1 MPKYCIFDTE
11 TTGLFLFKDP
21 DTGAP
26 IPADD
31 PRQPRLAHLNMILL
45 NDDLE
50 EEAELDL
57 FVKPDGWEMPEE
69 AGAVNGLTTA
79 ALNEVGSPIAT
90 VLDAY
95 VDIVQGGY
103 ILVAFNAQFDCK
115 MMRGELRRAG
125 RPDLFEE
132 TPNICVMRA
141 AMALGVK
148 KAGGG
153 RGFPKL
159 TDCAAHLGLVID
171 DAHSAKGDT
180 RATLALFHH
189 LHAVG
194 ALPKAKVHFA
204 AVPLEGSKSRQK
216 ADAPAL
222 APSIADVAP
231 AVIPER
237 F

>member
-1 MPKYCIFDTE
+1 MAKYCIFDTE

-31 PRQPRLAHLNMILL
+31 PRQPRLAHFNAILVEEDLNGNLQEADEI
-45 NDDLE
+45 DLY
-50 EEAELDL
+50 
-57 FVKPDGWEMPEE
+57 VKPDGWEMPVE
-69 AGAVNGLTTA
+69 AGDVNGLTTRF
-79 ALNEVGSPIAT
+79 LEENGTPIAA

-95 VDIVQGGY
+95 ERLVLEFGY
-103 ILVAFNAQFDCK
+103 VMVAFNAQFDCK

-125 RPDLFEE
+125 RPDLFDQ
-132 TPNICVMRA
+132 TPNICAMRA

-180 RATLALFHH
+180 RATLALFRH

-194 ALPKAKVHFA
+194 ALPEAKVHLA
-204 AVPLEGSKSRQK
+204 KTPPL
-216 ADAPAL
+216 APATVDPL
-222 APSIADVAP
+222 P
-231 AVIPER
+231 ATAIPES

>member
-1 MPKYCIFDTE
+1 MPKYAIFDTE

-21 DTGAP
+21 ETGIS

-31 PRQPRLAHLNMILL
+31 PRQPRLASFSAILL
-45 NDDLE
+45 SDDLE
-50 EEAELDL
+50 REVEIDL
-57 FVKPDGWEMPEE
+57 FVKPDGWEMP
-69 AGAVNGLTTA
+69 ADAAAANGLTTEFLA
-79 ALNEVGSPIAT
+79 ANGVPVAD

-95 VDIVQGGY
+95 ESIVQGGY

-125 RPDLFEE
+125 RNDLFDQ

-153 RGFPKL
+153 RGYPKL

-171 DAHSAKGDT
+171 DAHSAKDDT
-180 RATLALFHH
+180 RATLALFRH
-189 LHAVG
+189 LHKVG
-194 ALPKAKVHFA
+194 ALPEAKIHLA
-204 AVPLEGSKSRQK
+204 KTPPL
-216 ADAPAL
+216 
-222 APSIADVAP
+222 AP
-231 AVIPER
+231 AVGDLLTTTMPER

>member
-31 PRQPRLAHLNMILL
+31 PRQPRLAHFSAILVEEDLNGNLQEVEEI
-45 NDDLE
+45 DLY
-50 EEAELDL
+50 
-57 FVKPDGWEMPEE
+57 VKPDGWEMPAE
-69 AGAVNGLTTA
+69 AGAVNGLTTRG
-79 ALNEVGSPIAT
+79 LLEVGTPIGT
-90 VLDAY
+90 VLDVYA
-95 VDIVQGGY
+95 DIIERGY
-103 ILVAFNAQFDCK
+103 IVVAHNAQFDTKC
-115 MMRGELRRAG
+115 MRAELRRAG
-125 RPDLFEE
+125 RPDLFDQ
-132 TPNICVMRA
+132 TPNICTMRA

-153 RGFPKL
+153 RGYPKL
-159 TDCAAHLGLVID
+159 PDCAAHLGLVID

-180 RATLALFHH
+180 RATLALFRH

-194 ALPKAKVHFA
+194 ALPEARVHLAKV
-204 AVPLEGSKSRQK
+204 PPT
-216 ADAPAL
+216 APASVD
-222 APSIADVAP
+222 P
-231 AVIPER
+231 IPEAALPES

>member
-21 DTGAP
+21 ETGVP

-31 PRQPRLAHLNMILL
+31 PRQPRLAHFNAILV
-45 NDDLE
+45 DEDLE
-50 EEAELDL
+50 EEYEINL
-57 FVKPDGWEMPEE
+57 FVKPDGWEMPAD
-69 AGAVNGLTTA
+69 AGAVNGLTTRF
-79 ALNEVGSPIAT
+79 LEENGTPIGV

-95 VDIVQGGY
+95 VTIVTAGY
-103 ILVAFNAQFDCK
+103 IMVAHNAQFDTK
-115 MMRGELRRAG
+115 AMRSELRRAG
-125 RPDLFEE
+125 LPDLFER
-132 TPNICVMRA
+132 TPNICTMRA

-180 RATLALFHH
+180 RATLALFRH
-189 LHAVG
+189 LYAVG
-194 ALPKAKVHFA
+194 ALPEAKVHLA
-204 AVPLEGSKSRQK
+204 KTPPISPTSVEPLTASM
-216 ADAPAL
+216 
-222 APSIADVAP
+222 
-231 AVIPER
+231 PER

>member
-31 PRQPRLAHLNMILL
+31 PRQPRLAHFSAILVEEDLNGNLQEVDEI
-45 NDDLE
+45 
-50 EEAELDL
+50 DL
-57 FVKPDGWEMPEE
+57 FVKPDGWEMPAE
-69 AGAVNGLTTA
+69 AGDVNGLTTA
-79 ALNEVGSPIAT
+79 GLMEVGTPIAA
-90 VLDAY
+90 VLDLYSNIVASGY
-95 VDIVQGGY
+95 VM
-103 ILVAFNAQFDCK
+103 VAFNAQFDCK

-125 RPDLFEE
+125 RPDLFDQ

-171 DAHSAKGDT
+171 EAHSAKGDT
-180 RATLALFHH
+180 RATLALFRH

-194 ALPKAKVHFA
+194 ALPDAKVHLA
-204 AVPLEGSKSRQK
+204 KVPPT
-216 ADAPAL
+216 APASVDPL
-222 APSIADVAP
+222 PETAM
-231 AVIPER
+231 PER

>member
-1 MPKYCIFDTE
+1 MPKYAIFDTE

-21 DTGAP
+21 GTGEP

-31 PRQPRLAHLNMILL
+31 PRQPRLAHFNAILL
-45 NDDLE
+45 DDDLNE
-50 EEAELDL
+50 EDEIDL
-57 FVKPDGWEMPEE
+57 FVKPDGWEMPAE
-69 AGAVNGLTTA
+69 AAAVNGLTTTGLMEA
-79 ALNEVGSPIAT
+79 GTPIET
-90 VLDAY
+90 VLDTY
-95 VDIVQGGY
+95 VDLVQRGY
-103 ILVAFNAQFDCK
+103 IMVAFNAQFDCK

-125 RPDLFEE
+125 RPDLFEQ

-159 TDCAAHLGLVID
+159 TDCAAHLGFVID
-171 DAHSAKGDT
+171 EAHSAAGDT
-180 RATLALFHH
+180 RATLALFRH

-194 ALPKAKVHFA
+194 ALPDAKVHFA
-204 AVPLEGSKSRQK
+204 AVPPEGSKPRQQV
-216 ADAPAL
+216 DAPAL
-222 APSIADVAP
+222 APSLDDVAP
-231 AVIPER
+231 AIIPER

>member
-1 MPKYCIFDTE
+1 MSKYCIFDTE

-31 PRQPRLAHLNMILL
+31 PRQPRLAHFNAILL
-45 NDDLE
+45 NDELE
-50 EEAELDL
+50 EEDEIDL
-57 FVKPDGWEMPEE
+57 YVKPDGWEMPAE
-69 AGAVNGLTTA
+69 AGDVNGLTTQF
-79 ALNEVGSPIAT
+79 LEENGTPIGV

-95 VDIVQGGY
+95 VTIVTAGY
-103 ILVAFNAQFDCK
+103 VVVAHNAQFDTK
-115 MMRGELRRAG
+115 AMRSELRRAG
-125 RPDLFEE
+125 LPDLFDQ
-132 TPNICVMRA
+132 TPNICTMRA

-180 RATLALFHH
+180 RATLALFRH

-194 ALPKAKVHFA
+194 ALPEARVHLAKV
-204 AVPLEGSKSRQK
+204 PPT
-216 ADAPAL
+216 APA
-222 APSIADVAP
+222 SADPLP
-231 AVIPER
+231 ATAMPES

>member
-21 DTGAP
+21 ETGAP

-31 PRQPRLAHLNMILL
+31 PRQPRLAHFNAVLL
-45 NDDLE
+45 NEDLDE
-50 EEAELDL
+50 EDEIDL
-57 FVKPDGWEMPEE
+57 FVRPDGWEMPEE
-69 AGAVNGLTTA
+69 AGSVNGLTTMG
-79 ALNEVGSPIAT
+79 LMEVGTPIDV
-90 VLDAY
+90 VLDTYANIIADGY
-95 VDIVQGGY
+95 VV
-103 ILVAFNAQFDCK
+103 VAFNAQYDCK

-125 RPDLFEE
+125 RPDLFDQ

-141 AMALGVK
+141 AMSLGVK

-159 TDCAAHLGLVID
+159 TDCAAHLGIEFT
-171 DAHSAKGDT
+171 DAHTAKGDT
-180 RATLALFHH
+180 RATLALFRH

-194 ALPKAKVHFA
+194 ALPEAKVHLA
-204 AVPLEGSKSRQK
+204 KTP
-216 ADAPAL
+216 PL
-222 APSIADVAP
+222 APVSVDPIP
-231 AVIPER
+231 AAALPEA

>member
-31 PRQPRLAHLNMILL
+31 PRQPRLAHFNAILL
-45 NDDLE
+45 DEDLE
-50 EEAELDL
+50 EYAELDA
-57 FVKPDGWEMPEE
+57 FVKPDGWEMPVE
-69 AGAVNGLTTA
+69 AGAVNGLTDEFLEANGTPVGVVLDRYVQ
-79 ALNEVGSPIAT
+79 ALNEGYVMA
-90 VLDAY
+90 AY
-95 VDIVQGGY
+95 
-103 ILVAFNAQFDCK
+103 NAQHDMK
-115 MMRGELRRAG
+115 QMRAELRRAG
-125 RPDLFEE
+125 RPDLFDE

-148 KAGGG
+148 KASGG

-180 RATLALFHH
+180 RATLALFRH

-194 ALPKAKVHFA
+194 ALPEARVHLAKVP
-204 AVPLEGSKSRQK
+204 PL
-216 ADAPAL
+216 APASVDPIPET
-222 APSIADVAP
+222 AM
-231 AVIPER
+231 PER

>member
-1 MPKYCIFDTE
+1 MPKFCIFDTE

-21 DTGAP
+21 ETGAP

-31 PRQPRLAHLNMILL
+31 PRQPRLAHFSAILL
-45 NDDLE
+45 DEDLE
-50 EEAELDL
+50 EETEIDV
-57 FVKPDGWEMPEE
+57 FVKPDGWAMPAE
-69 AGAVNGLTTA
+69 AAAVNGLSTQ
-79 ALNEVGSPIAT
+79 ALLEVGTPIGI
-90 VLDAY
+90 VLDTY
-95 VDIVQGGY
+95 VDLVRRGFVM
-103 ILVAFNAQFDCK
+103 VAFNAQFDCK

-125 RPDLFEE
+125 RPDMFDE

-171 DAHSAKGDT
+171 EAHSAAGDT
-180 RATLALFHH
+180 RATLALFRH

-194 ALPKAKVHFA
+194 ALPEARVHFA
-204 AVPLEGSKSRQK
+204 AVPPEGAKPRQQT
-216 ADAPAL
+216 DAPAL

>member
-45 NDDLE
+45 DENLHE
-50 EEAELDL
+50 EGEIDVY
-57 FVKPDGWEMPEE
+57 VKPDGWEMPAE
-69 AGAVNGLTTA
+69 AGDVNGLTTEY
-79 ALNEVGSPIAT
+79 LEQVGVPVSD
-90 VLDAY
+90 VLDHYAS
-95 VDIVQGGY
+95 VVQRGY
-103 ILVAFNAQFDCK
+103 IMIAFNAQFDCK
-115 MMRGELRRAG
+115 MMRGELRRAS
-125 RPDLFEE
+125 RPDLFDE
-132 TPNICVMRA
+132 TPNICAMRA

-153 RGFPKL
+153 RGYPKL

-180 RATLALFHH
+180 RATLALFRH

-194 ALPKAKVHFA
+194 ALPEARVHLAKV
-204 AVPLEGSKSRQK
+204 PPT
-216 ADAPAL
+216 APASVDPIPET
-222 APSIADVAP
+222 AM
-231 AVIPER
+231 PER

>member
-1 MPKYCIFDTE
+1 MPKYAIFDTE

-45 NDDLE
+45 DENLHEQGEIDVY
-50 EEAELDL
+50 
-57 FVKPDGWEMPEE
+57 VKPDGWEMPAE
-69 AGAVNGLTTA
+69 AGEINGLTTRF
-79 ALNEVGSPIAT
+79 LEEVGVPISD
-90 VLDAY
+90 VLDHYTGAITHGY
-95 VDIVQGGY
+95 VM
-103 ILVAFNAQFDCK
+103 VAFNAQFDCK

-125 RPDLFEE
+125 RPDLFDE
-132 TPNICVMRA
+132 TPNICAMRA

-180 RATLALFHH
+180 RATLALFRH

-194 ALPKAKVHFA
+194 ALPEARVHLAKV
-204 AVPLEGSKSRQK
+204 PPT
-216 ADAPAL
+216 APASVDPL
-222 APSIADVAP
+222 PETA
-231 AVIPER
+231 IPER

>member
-31 PRQPRLAHLNMILL
+31 PRQPRLAHFNAILL
-45 NDDLE
+45 NDDLVE
-50 EEAELDL
+50 EDEIDL
-57 FVKPDGWEMPEE
+57 FVKPDGWEMPAE
-69 AGAVNGLTTA
+69 AGEVNGLTTA
-79 ALNEVGSPIAT
+79 ALHEVGTPIET

-95 VDIVQGGY
+95 VDIVRLGY
-103 ILVAFNAQFDCK
+103 IMVAFNAQFDCK

-125 RPDLFEE
+125 RPDLFDE
-132 TPNICVMRA
+132 TPNICAMRA

-153 RGFPKL
+153 RGYPKL

-180 RATLALFHH
+180 RATLALFRH

-194 ALPKAKVHFA
+194 ALPEARVHLAKVPPTAPA
-204 AVPLEGSKSRQK
+204 AVDPLPET
-216 ADAPAL
+216 A
-222 APSIADVAP
+222 
-231 AVIPER
+231 IPER

>member
-21 DTGAP
+21 GTGAP

-31 PRQPRLAHLNMILL
+31 PRQPRLAHFNAILI
-45 NDDLE
+45 NEDLE
-50 EEAELDL
+50 EEDEIDL
-57 FVKPDGWEMPEE
+57 YVKPDGWVMPPE
-69 AGAVNGLTTA
+69 ASEVNGLTTVF
-79 ALNEVGSPIAT
+79 LQENGTPIAS
-90 VLDAY
+90 VLDLYSNIVASGY
-95 VDIVQGGY
+95 V
-103 ILVAFNAQFDCK
+103 LVAFNAQFDCK

-125 RPDLFEE
+125 RPDLFDE
-132 TPNICVMRA
+132 TPNICAMRA

-159 TDCAAHLGLVID
+159 TDCAAHLGIVID

-180 RATLALFHH
+180 RATLALFRH

-194 ALPKAKVHFA
+194 ALPEARVHLAKV
-204 AVPLEGSKSRQK
+204 PPT
-216 ADAPAL
+216 APASVDPL
-222 APSIADVAP
+222 P
-231 AVIPER
+231 ATAMPES

>member
-45 NDDLE
+45 DENLKEVREIDLY
-50 EEAELDL
+50 
-57 FVKPDGWEMPEE
+57 VQPNGWEMPAE

-79 ALNEVGSPIAT
+79 FLSENGQPLADA
-90 VLDAY
+90 LDAY
-95 VDIVQGGY
+95 IDAVADGY
-103 ILVAFNAQFDCK
+103 VMVAFNAQFDTK
-115 MMRGELRRAG
+115 VMRGELRRAG
-125 RPDLFEE
+125 LPDMFEE
-132 TPNICVMRA
+132 TPNICAMRA

-153 RGFPKL
+153 RGYPKL

-194 ALPKAKVHFA
+194 ALPEARVHLAKV
-204 AVPLEGSKSRQK
+204 PPEGSKARQQ

-222 APSIADVAP
+222 APSIADVATV
-231 AVIPER
+231 AIPER

>member
-31 PRQPRLAHLNMILL
+31 PRQPRLAHFSAILI

-50 EEAELDL
+50 EEDEIDL
-57 FVKPDGWEMPEE
+57 YVKPDGWEMPAE
-69 AGAVNGLTTA
+69 AGGVNGLTTR
-79 ALNEVGSPIAT
+79 LLGENGTPIDV
-90 VLDAY
+90 VLDTY
-95 VDIVQGGY
+95 VGIVQRGY
-103 ILVAFNAQFDCK
+103 VVVAFNAQFDCK

-125 RPDLFEE
+125 RPDLFDQ

-148 KAGGG
+148 KGGG
-153 RGFPKL
+153 GGGFPKL

-171 DAHSAKGDT
+171 EAHSAKGDT
-180 RATLALFHH
+180 RATLALFRH

-194 ALPKAKVHFA
+194 ALPEARVHLAKVPPTA
-204 AVPLEGSKSRQK
+204 PTSVDPL
-216 ADAPAL
+216 PAT
-222 APSIADVAP
+222 A
-231 AVIPER
+231 IPES

>member
-45 NDDLE
+45 DENLKEENEIDLY
-50 EEAELDL
+50 
-57 FVKPDGWEMPEE
+57 VTPDGWEMPEE
-69 AGAVNGLTTA
+69 AGAVNGLTTQF
-79 ALNEVGSPIAT
+79 LEENGTPVDL
-90 VLDAY
+90 VLDTYSRTVKSGY
-95 VDIVQGGY
+95 VM
-103 ILVAFNAQFDCK
+103 VAFNAQFDCK

-125 RPDLFEE
+125 LPDLFDE
-132 TPNICVMRA
+132 TPNICAMRA

-153 RGFPKL
+153 RGYPKL

-180 RATLALFHH
+180 RATLALFRH

-194 ALPKAKVHFA
+194 ALPEARVHLAKVPPTAPA
-204 AVPLEGSKSRQK
+204 AVDPL
-216 ADAPAL
+216 PAT
-222 APSIADVAP
+222 AM
-231 AVIPER
+231 PES

>member
-31 PRQPRLAHLNMILL
+31 PRQPRLAHFNAILV
-45 NDDLE
+45 NEDLE
-50 EEAELDL
+50 EEDEIDL
-57 FVKPDGWEMPEE
+57 FVKPDGWEMPAE
-69 AGAVNGLTTA
+69 AGEVNGLTTA
-79 ALNEVGSPIAT
+79 GLLEVGTPIEV
-90 VLDAY
+90 VLDTY
-95 VDIVQGGY
+95 VDIVQRGY
-103 ILVAFNAQFDCK
+103 VMVAFNAQFDCK

-125 RPDLFEE
+125 RPDLFDE
-132 TPNICVMRA
+132 TPNICAMRA

-153 RGFPKL
+153 RGYPKL

-180 RATLALFHH
+180 RATLALFRH

-194 ALPKAKVHFA
+194 ALPDARVHLAKV
-204 AVPLEGSKSRQK
+204 PPT
-216 ADAPAL
+216 APASVEPL
-222 APSIADVAP
+222 PTSM
-231 AVIPER
+231 PER

>member
-31 PRQPRLAHLNMILL
+31 PRQPRLAHFNAILL
-45 NDDLE
+45 NEDLAE
-50 EEAELDL
+50 EDEIDL
-57 FVKPDGWEMPEE
+57 YVKPDGWEMPAE
-69 AGAVNGLTTA
+69 AADVNGLTTQFLLQSGTP
-79 ALNEVGSPIAT
+79 LNV

-95 VDIVQGGY
+95 EEIVRQGY

-125 RPDLFEE
+125 RPDLFDD
-132 TPNICVMRA
+132 TPNICAMRA

-180 RATLALFHH
+180 RASLALFRH

-194 ALPKAKVHFA
+194 ALPEARVHLAKV
-204 AVPLEGSKSRQK
+204 PPT
-216 ADAPAL
+216 APASVDPL
-222 APSIADVAP
+222 P
-231 AVIPER
+231 ATAIPES

>member
-31 PRQPRLAHLNMILL
+31 PRQPRLAHFNAILV
-45 NDDLE
+45 NEDLE
-50 EEAELDL
+50 EEDEIDL
-57 FVKPDGWEMPEE
+57 FVKPDGWEMPQGEDS
-69 AGAVNGLTTA
+69 AGAVNGLTTQF
-79 ALNEVGSPIAT
+79 LQDNGTPIAA
-90 VLDAY
+90 VLDLY
-95 VDIVQGGY
+95 SNLVQSGY
-103 ILVAFNAQFDCK
+103 IVVAYNAQFDCK

-125 RPDLFEE
+125 RPDLFDA
-132 TPNICVMRA
+132 TPNICAMRA

-180 RATLALFHH
+180 RATLALFRH

-194 ALPKAKVHFA
+194 ALPEARVHLAKV
-204 AVPLEGSKSRQK
+204 PPT
-216 ADAPAL
+216 APASVD
-222 APSIADVAP
+222 PIP
-231 AVIPER
+231 ATAMPER

>member
-31 PRQPRLAHLNMILL
+31 PRQPRLAHFNAILINEVL
-45 NDDLE
+45 VEEDEIDLY
-50 EEAELDL
+50 
-57 FVKPDGWEMPEE
+57 VKPDGWEMPAE
-69 AGAVNGLTTA
+69 ACEVNGLTTKF
-79 ALNEVGSPIAT
+79 LEENGTPIGA
-90 VLDAY
+90 VLDTY
-95 VDIVQGGY
+95 SDIVQRGY
-103 ILVAFNAQFDCK
+103 VLVAFNAQFDCK
-115 MMRGELRRAG
+115 MMRGELRRAS
-125 RPDLFEE
+125 RPDLFDE
-132 TPNICVMRA
+132 TPNICAMRA

-180 RATLALFHH
+180 RATLALFRH

-194 ALPKAKVHFA
+194 ALPEARVHLAKV
-204 AVPLEGSKSRQK
+204 PPT
-216 ADAPAL
+216 APASVDPL
-222 APSIADVAP
+222 P
-231 AVIPER
+231 ATAMPES

>member
-21 DTGAP
+21 VTGAP

-31 PRQPRLAHLNMILL
+31 PRQPRLAHLNMILV
-45 NDDLE
+45 DESLE
-50 EEAELDL
+50 EEDEIDL

-69 AGAVNGLTTA
+69 AGAVNGLTTQF
-79 ALNEVGSPIAT
+79 LEENGEPIED
-90 VLDAY
+90 VLDLYSNVVTA
-95 VDIVQGGY
+95 GY
-103 ILVAFNAQFDCK
+103 IMVAFNAQFDCK

-125 RPDLFEE
+125 RPDLFDQ
-132 TPNICVMRA
+132 TPNICAMRA

-180 RATLALFHH
+180 RATLALFRH

-194 ALPKAKVHFA
+194 ALPEPKVHFA
-204 AVPLEGSKSRQK
+204 AVPPEAKPRQK

-222 APSIADVAP
+222 APSIADVATV
-231 AVIPER
+231 AIPER

>member
-21 DTGAP
+21 ATGAP

-31 PRQPRLAHLNMILL
+31 PRQPRLAHFNAILIEEDLNGALQEVDEI
-45 NDDLE
+45 DLY
-50 EEAELDL
+50 
-57 FVKPDGWEMPEE
+57 VKPDGWEMPAE
-69 AGAVNGLTTA
+69 AGEVNGLTTRF
-79 ALNEVGSPIAT
+79 LEENGTPIDV
-90 VLDAY
+90 VLTAY
-95 VDIVQGGY
+95 SDLVQRGY
-103 ILVAFNAQFDCK
+103 IMVAFNAQFDCK

-125 RPDLFEE
+125 LPDLFDE
-132 TPNICVMRA
+132 TPNICAMRA

-159 TDCAAHLGLVID
+159 TDCAAHLGLIID
-171 DAHSAKGDT
+171 EAHSAKGDT
-180 RATLALFHH
+180 RATLALFRH

-194 ALPKAKVHFA
+194 ALPEAKVHLA
-204 AVPLEGSKSRQK
+204 KTPPT
-216 ADAPAL
+216 APATVDPL
-222 APSIADVAP
+222 PETAM
-231 AVIPER
+231 PER